1 MVHVICRLTIG
12 NVATVILSQTGN
24 AMIPS
29 QGCDSFVFGAILEFT
44 LAQYLMRGIDSKH
57 TYSINKGR
65 SPTTEIVRRTLED
78 ISRTG
83 TESQI
88 YSSKPDFAK
97 LVTKSDHKVEYNRQF
112 SLFMKLL
119 GLRTFEEP
127 LKGWSYF

>member
-12 NVATVILSQTGN
+12 KVATVILSQTGN
-24 AMIPS
+24 AMIPI

-44 LAQYLMRGIDSKH
+44 LAQYLMRRMDSKH
-57 TYSINKGR
+57 TYSNKGR